1 MDYTQVLLKPIISEK
16 TTLLKD
22 SAGQITFL
30 VDMRANKVDV
40 QRAVEKAFKVKVR
53 DVNVVVH
60 KPIARTK
67 HGRVTGKIPGYKK
80 AYVTLAAGEKIEFFE
95 GV

>member
-1 MDYTQVLLKPIISEK
+1 MDYTQVLLRPIISEK

-22 SAGQITFL
+22 SASQITFL
-30 VDMRANKVDV
+30 VDKRANKIDV
-40 QRAVEKAFKVKVR
+40 QRAVEKAFKVKVK

-60 KPIARTK
+60 KAVAKTR
-67 HGRVTGKIPGYKK
+67 HGRAIGKTVGYKK
-80 AYVTLAAGEKIEFFE
+80 AYVTLAAGQKIEFFE